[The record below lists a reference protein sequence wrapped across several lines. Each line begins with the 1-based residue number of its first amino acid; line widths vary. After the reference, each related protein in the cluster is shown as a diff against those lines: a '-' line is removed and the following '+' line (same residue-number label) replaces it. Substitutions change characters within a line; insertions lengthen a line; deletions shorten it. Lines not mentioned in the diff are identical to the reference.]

1 MEQKNV
7 PPPDPRPLDLPH
19 LAEVFIAA
27 ALEAGAA
34 ILTFWRQGGPALAK
48 ADGSP
53 VTEADLAANAV
64 ILAALARGC
73 PDIPVVSEEADQPGA
88 ARHAANF
95 ILVDPLDGTK
105 EFVRG
110 TEEFTVNIALIHD
123 GAPICGVVYAP
134 AIGLIWQGYDA
145 QARKGSLLRGATDPA
160 QISWQNVAC
169 RQAPDAA
176 IAVVSRSHLDRATKN
191 WMADQAIGDT
201 APSGSSIKFC
211 LLAEGVADVYPRFSR
226 TMEWDTAAGD
236 AVLRAAGGRME
247 TTVGAPFTYGK
258 AADLYANPGFIAWG
272 REKPSP
278 PE

>member
-1 MEQKNV
+1 MEKRRI
-7 PPPDPRPLDLPH
+7 PSPDLSH
-19 LAEVFIAA
+19 LADVFVDA

-34 ILTFWRQGGPALAK
+34 ILTFWRQGGPTRAK

-53 VTEADLAANAV
+53 VTGADLAANTI
-64 ILAALARGC
+64 ILKALARAC
-73 PDIPVVSEEADQPGA
+73 PEFPVVSEEADQPEA
-88 ARHAANF
+88 ARRAECF

-105 EFVRG
+105 DFVRG
-110 TEEFTVNIALIHD
+110 TEEFTVNIALIQG

-134 AIGLIWQGYDA
+134 AMGLIWQGFETKA
-145 QARKGSLLRGATDPA
+145 CKGALPPGARDPA
-160 QISWQNVAC
+160 QISWKNIAC
-169 RQAPDAA
+169 RSAPQAAV
-176 IAVVSRSHLDRATKN
+176 AVVSRSHLDRETQN

-247 TTVGAPFTYGK
+247 TTVGTPFAYGK
-258 AADLYANPGFIAWG
+258 SAANYANPGFIAWG
-272 REKPSP
+272 REKATN
-278 PE
+278 